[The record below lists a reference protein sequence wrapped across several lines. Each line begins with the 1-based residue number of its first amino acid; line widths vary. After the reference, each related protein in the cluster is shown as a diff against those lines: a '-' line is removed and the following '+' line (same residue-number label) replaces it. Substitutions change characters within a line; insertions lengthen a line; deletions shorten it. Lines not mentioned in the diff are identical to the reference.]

1 MQRLALGC
9 VIIGDVC
16 INGAHKPSPVNVF
29 RTYILKDKREFHEP
43 NKIEVKKDISHTSPL
58 PDPPISHLER
68 QSLAR
73 SSTGLTSEAVFH
85 HTKNDNLAFL
95 RIMEKEIQQDESNS
109 WVSPLP
115 FRSPRHRL
123 PNKREQASHR
133 LVTLTS
139 SLRKQLSCHDGA
151 VCC

>member
-1 MQRLALGC
+1 MSA
-9 VIIGDVC
+9 
-16 INGAHKPSPVNVF
+16 
-29 RTYILKDKREFHEP
+29 
-43 NKIEVKKDISHTSPL
+43 
-58 PDPPISHLER
+58 
-68 QSLAR
+68 
-73 SSTGLTSEAVFH
+73 AVFH
-85 HTKNDNLAFL
+85 HTKSDNLAFL

-123 PNKREQASHR
+123 PNKREQGSHR

-139 SLRKQLSCHDGA
+139 SLRQLFSCHDGA